1 MFFEKYTKKK
11 DGVIR
16 GYDVHS
22 TPVKIACILIMI
34 ACFAIVLCCIFPIIW
49 LFLASFKDIKE
60 FNRNVTIFPAAFDFS
75 RIAETW
81 NAFNFLKYYRN
92 SLFSVV
98 GCVVCAVIFNGI
110 LAYVL
115 AILKPKGNKIVSG
128 LVMLSLLIPSSTSII
143 SLFRNI
149 NVLNLGGSFIPIWLA
164 AGANAFHI
172 VMFKEFFEGI
182 PKELLEAAKLDG
194 CGVLKVFS
202 AIVLPLSKPIIMVVA
217 IFALTGAWSD
227 FLLPY
232 LTLNGTGKETV
243 MVKLFAFKDTPTDA
257 VSMLRACFFAIIPPT
272 IIFSIFQKQI
282 TDGASAGAVK
292 G

>member
-1 MFFEKYTKKK
+1 MFFNKYLKKK
-11 DGVIR
+11 DGAIR
-16 GYDVHS
+16 GYDMHS
-22 TPVKIACILIMI
+22 VAVKAGCVLIMI
-34 ACFAIVLCCIFPIIW
+34 LCLAIVVFCLFPVVW

-60 FNRNVTIFPAAFDFS
+60 FNREITIFPSVFDFS
-75 RIAETW
+75 RILETW
-81 NAFNFLKYYRN
+81 HIFDFMKYYKN
-92 SLFSVV
+92 SLISVT
-98 GCVVCAVIFNGI
+98 GCVVCAIVFNGL
-110 LAYVL
+110 LAYVI
-115 AILKPKGNKIVSG
+115 AIIKPKGYKLVSG
-128 LVMLSLLIPSSTSII
+128 LVMMSLLIPASTSII

-149 NVLNLGGSFIPIWLA
+149 TLLNLGGSFLPIWLA

-172 VMFKEFFEGI
+172 IMFKEFFEEL

-202 AIVLPLSKPIIMVVA
+202 SIVLPLSRPIIMVVA

-243 MVKLFAFKDTPTDA
+243 MVKLFAFKDTPTTA
-257 VSMLRACFFAIIPPT
+257 VHVLRACFFAIIPPT
-272 IIFSIFQKQI
+272 IIFSVFQKQI
-282 TDGASAGAVK
+282 TDGAAAGAVK